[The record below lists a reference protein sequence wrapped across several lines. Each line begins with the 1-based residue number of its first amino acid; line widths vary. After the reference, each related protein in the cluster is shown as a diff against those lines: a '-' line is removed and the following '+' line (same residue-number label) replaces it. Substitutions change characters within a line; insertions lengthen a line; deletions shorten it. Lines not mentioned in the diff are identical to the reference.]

1 MDISDASEWGNGWY
15 PFADYAQTAIIISH
29 YTNWGY
35 REVMDME
42 ISEFFFWAQK
52 INELVEIEQHRIASL
67 DERPEKGF

>member
-1 MDISDASEWGNGWY
+1 
-15 PFADYAQTAIIISH
+15 
-29 YTNWGY
+29 
-35 REVMDME
+35 MDME